1 MQVKFNNLFN
11 TFLAEAFSFSDK
23 NITLGDKG
31 LFDVADRA
39 IVVHEKV
46 RITWDAFHVDN
57 SFVHNRKKY
66 LTAFKI
72 TSLLFVCALIVSK
85 VFIVFLT

>member
-1 MQVKFNNLFN
+1 VF
-11 TFLAEAFSFSDK
+11 EALSFSDK
-23 NITLGDKG
+23 TITLGDKG

-57 SFVHNRKKY
+57 SFVCKHKKI
-66 LTAFKI
+66 FDGI
-72 TSLLFVCALIVSK
+72 SD
-85 VFIVFLT
+85 